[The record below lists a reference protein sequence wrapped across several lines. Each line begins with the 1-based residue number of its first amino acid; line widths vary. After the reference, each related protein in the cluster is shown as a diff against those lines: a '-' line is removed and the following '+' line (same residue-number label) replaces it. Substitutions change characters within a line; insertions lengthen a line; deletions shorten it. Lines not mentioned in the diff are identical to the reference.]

1 MYTNRSSTSN
11 IGITS
16 PIIGGIMTAIFS
28 LVGACFAG
36 LLMLVVVVCAFI
48 LGRKVEGRKYRKQ
61 EKK

>member
-1 MYTNRSSTSN
+1 
-11 IGITS
+11 
-16 PIIGGIMTAIFS
+16 MTAIFS